1 MWQLTKA
8 IAGMKPDTEQTMK
21 LEGYK
26 KLKLALSVSW
36 IHGMIAQLV
45 RAYEQ
50 NLVVLGSNTTQANFL
65 WLLQRILQHK
75 RNMPKAVKEMR
86 ECFLQFNSKR
96 TRLVIDSM
104 FICHFVGLVVD
115 TVK

>member
-8 IAGMKPDTEQTMK
+8 IAGMKLDTEQMMK

-26 KLKLALSVSW
+26 KLKVALSVIW
-36 IHGMIAQLV
+36 MHGKIAQLV
-45 RAYEQ
+45 RASEQ
-50 NLVVLGSNTTQANFL
+50 NLVVLDSNTTQANFL

-86 ECFLQFNSKR
+86 ECFLKFNSKR
-96 TRLVIDSM
+96 TRPVIDSM
-104 FICHFVGLVVD
+104 FICHFVVLVVD